1 MYCITFNEYR
11 DEKCES
17 SLCNKCNPE
26 MEKHKETYK
35 KLCDE
40 GSIQEFIDNERRDRF
55 YYDYE

>member
-1 MYCITFNEYR
+1 MKKKKFKLVDAILATVCI
-11 DEKCES
+11 
-17 SLCNKCNPE
+17 KCNPE